1 MKRDIQDR
9 KNERRKKK
17 FKKESR
23 RQPDERQALD
33 GLLLYDVPQLASTFT
48 LWDHVNLTKYSLC
61 TASFLE
67 KAVWRFSW
75 TSCVSVCSKEGCI
88 SRSVISSSSLYLAPV
103 RFYLKHSI
111 QVWAAKHNILTYWS
125 SPEEDNQNDWGGGA
139 CNIGEGVERTGF
151 LKSEQKN
158 HCYNPKLPNWT

>member
-9 KNERRKKK
+9 KNERRKKE

-67 KAVWRFSW
+67 KAV
-75 TSCVSVCSKEGCI
+75 
-88 SRSVISSSSLYLAPV
+88 
-103 RFYLKHSI
+103 
-111 QVWAAKHNILTYWS
+111 
-125 SPEEDNQNDWGGGA
+125 
-139 CNIGEGVERTGF
+139 
-151 LKSEQKN
+151 
-158 HCYNPKLPNWT
+158 